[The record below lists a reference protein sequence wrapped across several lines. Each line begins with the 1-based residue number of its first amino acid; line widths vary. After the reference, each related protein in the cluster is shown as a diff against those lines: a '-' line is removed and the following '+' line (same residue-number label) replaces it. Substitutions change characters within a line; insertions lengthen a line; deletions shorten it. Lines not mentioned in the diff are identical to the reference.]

1 MFYRTSEKY
10 LKVDATPKKKQ
21 KQNLVHAQN
30 CLFFLEMFFI
40 GVPKQFFINGIQCRQ
55 LWSSFLDLI
64 FERSVILTIST
75 PLKFEFFESHF
86 ITCMKGDN
94 TVSSK
99 YSALL

>member
-1 MFYRTSEKY
+1 MHKIAYFS
-10 LKVDATPKKKQ
+10 
-21 KQNLVHAQN
+21 
-30 CLFFLEMFFI
+30 LEMFFI

-75 PLKFEFFESHF
+75 PLKFEFLESNF
-86 ITCMKGDN
+86 INCMKGDN
-94 TVSSK
+94 TESSK